1 MAINIPNL
9 KLRRTYFTINAPATG
24 IIKDKCVRGAKN
36 KKHNLF
42 SDFPLIIYRPQRK
55 SEPLQILAVAHN
67 ISQKSV

>member
-36 KKHNLF
+36 KKT
-42 SDFPLIIYRPQRK
+42 YK
-55 SEPLQILAVAHN
+55 SGKTRRAA
-67 ISQKSV
+67 

>member
-36 KKHNLF
+36 KKT
-42 SDFPLIIYRPQRK
+42 
-55 SEPLQILAVAHN
+55 
-67 ISQKSV
+67 